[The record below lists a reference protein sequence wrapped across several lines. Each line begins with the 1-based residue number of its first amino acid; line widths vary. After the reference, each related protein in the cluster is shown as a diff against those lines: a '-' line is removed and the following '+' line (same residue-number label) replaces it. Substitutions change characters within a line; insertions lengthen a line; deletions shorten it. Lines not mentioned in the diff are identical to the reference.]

1 MRSVEDQQIK
11 VTAAAVAPRPVRV
24 AISEAQGLLCAEEV
38 VSARA
43 LPAFDQAALDG
54 YAARSEDVAG
64 ATPKEPVALA
74 VVGESVAGASTP
86 SAIGP
91 GMALKVA
98 AGAMLP
104 TGADVVVPA
113 VWTDQGAV
121 RVAVHAG
128 PPASSGRSAWRAS
141 DLREVLARE
150 FGAHYSISGVYAL
163 LRRLGQASL
172 VPRPQH
178 PDADPSA
185 QRAFV
190 KKSAPHAG
198 ARAACAP

>member
-1 MRSVEDQQIK
+1 MANL
-11 VTAAAVAPRPVRV
+11 TPT
-24 AISEAQGLLCAEEV
+24 EA
-38 VSARA
+38 
-43 LPAFDQAALDG
+43 
-54 YAARSEDVAG
+54 
-64 ATPKEPVALA
+64 
-74 VVGESVAGASTP
+74 
-86 SAIGP
+86 
-91 GMALKVA
+91 A
-98 AGAMLP
+98 AGAALEAAARREPCARVRVRML
-104 TGADVVVPA
+104 
-113 VWTDQGAV
+113 AV
-121 RVAVHAG
+121 RHLLAGHSPDEAAGVFGLSRSALFRLRARHAAGGIAALYDRPRSGAPQRLARSREAAFVARVHAG
-128 PPASSGRSAWRAS
+128 PPASSGLSAWRAS

-198 ARAACAP
+198 ARAAHAP